1 MVEATGGYENK
12 LLDALVN
19 KSVKYYKA
27 DSKMVYNYLR
37 SLNKFCKTDN
47 IDAKGLSRYVKE
59 RSESLQLY
67 ETPSTDQKIL
77 AVKNIM
83 INQLKSMTTQEKTD

>member
-19 KSVKYYKA
+19 KSVKCYKA

-47 IDAKGLSRYVKE
+47 IDAKGLSRYVNE
-59 RSESLQLY
+59 RYESLQLY
-67 ETPSTDQKIL
+67 ETPSIVQKYWLLKIL
-77 AVKNIM
+77 GLI
-83 INQLKSMTTQEKTD
+83 S